1 MHYINT
7 NPEQSEQSIRE
18 LIQIVR
24 QGSTRAIDGGVL
36 ANLLELCYICGLKK
50 EELIK
55 LKIGDV
61 KYRGAVREHI
71 KLGRKIDPPFKG
83 TDAERLIEQHYSYLK
98 ARGYSRRPNFPL
110 FPMKSNEFY
119 DPSNL
124 QKHLEK
130 FYRPFWGRKCLSSIR
145 QFAICRYYDDLK
157 SQGLHPKI
165 CLGRTAIF
173 AGHKTGTRHYPDYR
187 HTENV
192 LRNRQPVRH
201 WTGF

>member
-1 MHYINT
+1 MRYINT
-7 NPEQSEQSIRE
+7 NPEQTEQSILE

-24 QGSTRAIDGGVL
+24 QDSNRAIDGGML
-36 ANLLELCYICGLKK
+36 ANLLELCHMYGLTK
-50 EELIK
+50 EELMN

-61 KYRGAVREHI
+61 KYRGKVRDHI
-71 KLGRKIDPPFKG
+71 RLGREFNPPIKE
-83 TDAERLIEQHYSYLK
+83 TNAERLIERHYSYLK
-98 ARGYSRRPNFPL
+98 AKGYSRRLNSPL

-145 QFAICRYYDDLK
+145 QATICRHYDDMK
-157 SQGLHPKI
+157 NRGLGPEA

-173 AGHKTGTRHYPDYR
+173 AGHKTGNRQNPDYR

-192 LRNRQPVRH
+192 LRNRQPV
-201 WTGF
+201 